1 MSVLYHSKG
10 VVTQVKYE
18 ALGSGKKCLVKIKT
32 DGRESGWLDMTSSGS
47 QNSAGSDDIKE
58 GDQVI
63 AHYFDE
69 HMDEG
74 YIAHFL
80 VSEKNP
86 LPSSAG
92 KGKIVKNFGGVSFK
106 LEGGKLEISGIS
118 KLLLD
123 AGNIKVDADGNIT
136 IPAGELTDKYGNLSD
151 FDTTDGAK
159 RQK

>member
-1 MSVLYHSKG
+1 MNPLYHSKG
-10 VVTQVKYE
+10 VVSQVKYE
-18 ALGSGKKCLVKIKT
+18 SLGSGKQCLVKVKT
-32 DGRESGWLDMTSSGS
+32 EGRESGWLEMTASGS

-92 KGKIVKNFGGVSFK
+92 KGKIVKEFGGVSVK
-106 LEGGKLEISGIS
+106 LEGGKMEISGLS

-123 AGNIKVDADGNIT
+123 AGNIKIDEDGNIT
-136 IPAGELTDKYGNLSD
+136 IDAGEVTDKHGNLSD

-159 RQK
+159 RKK